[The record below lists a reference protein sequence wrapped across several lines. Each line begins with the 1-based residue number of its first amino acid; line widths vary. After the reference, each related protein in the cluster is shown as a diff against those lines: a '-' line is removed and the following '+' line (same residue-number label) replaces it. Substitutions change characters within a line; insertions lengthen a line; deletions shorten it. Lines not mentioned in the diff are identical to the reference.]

1 MTPPIR
7 ILIVDDHPL
16 VREGLRT
23 VVELT
28 PGLEIVAEAADGAEA
43 VRQACLLHPD
53 VILMDLLMPGM
64 SGGEAIR
71 AILSANPEQ
80 KILVLTSVDDAATIL
95 ATVKAGALGYV
106 SKNAL
111 PGELLDAIRTVHQGS
126 VVLPVTVAQA
136 LMGAG
141 AASRPE
147 PPATELLTAR
157 EVEVLSLLARGM
169 NNAAI
174 AQRLVISPRTAAVHV
189 RNVVTKLGL
198 QNRTE
203 AALYALRT
211 GLVAL
216 EATRPDS
223 NASHP

>member
-1 MTPPIR
+1 MTNPIR

-28 PGLEIVAEAADGAEA
+28 ADLEIVAEAADGAEA
-43 VRQACLLHPD
+43 VRQARLLRPD

-64 SGGEAIR
+64 GGGAAIR
-71 AILSANPEQ
+71 AILSACPAQ
-80 KILVLTSVDDAATIL
+80 KILVLTSVDDVATIL

-106 SKNAL
+106 SKDAL
-111 PGELLDAIRTVHQGS
+111 PRELLDAIRTVYQGS
-126 VVLPVTVAQA
+126 VVLPVAVAQA
-136 LMGAG
+136 LLDGDAT
-141 AASRPE
+141 SRSE
-147 PPATELLTAR
+147 LPPAELLTAR
-157 EVEVLSLLARGM
+157 EVEVLSLLAHGM

-174 AQRLVISPRTAAVHV
+174 AQQLTISPRTAAVHV

-198 QNRTE
+198 ENRTE

-211 GLVAL
+211 GLVDL
-216 EATRPDS
+216 DATRPGHS
-223 NASHP
+223 TPLL